1 MASGQITIYTQSVD
15 YGGGRGAKY
24 SNLIA
29 NWNLDANNYLTLSEA
44 GYSTNDDTWW
54 ICTSRN
60 TSDGYQMIFQ
70 VQYNTGSG
78 WRTLYDARENIK
90 GPCSSF
96 TWRTGTNVKAT
107 LERLCNGWGG
117 TSLSQPGQLRIVYG
131 ASRPPAP
138 DAGYPYAF
146 PDLNYS
152 AASQVPISVPVETD
166 YRPGARRIAGT
177 WQSLNRNGGACYR
190 VGSGE
195 MRTDDGGTATNDP
208 PKRKYNDQ
216 FYNMKKIGANQ

>member
-1 MASGQITIYTQSVD
+1 MASGLITIFTQSVD

-24 SNLIA
+24 SNLIL
-29 NWNLDANNYLTLSEA
+29 NWNLDQNNYLTVSENS
-44 GYSTNDDTWW
+44 YSTNDGTWW

-70 VQYNTGSG
+70 VQYDSGSG
-78 WRTLYDARENIK
+78 FQTIYDARENIK

-117 TSLSQPGQLRIVYG
+117 ARLTQPGQLRFLYG

-146 PDLNYS
+146 PDLAYS
-152 AASQVPISVPVETD
+152 VPSQIPVSIPVETD
-166 YRPGARRIAGT
+166 YRPGARKINGV

-190 VGSGE
+190 IGHGE
-195 MRTDDGGTATNDP
+195 MRTDDDQPTGNP
-208 PKRKYNDQ
+208 PSIKRDGV
-216 FYNMKKIGANQ
+216 FYNMKKIGENQ